1 MGLGRDFVVV
11 FFSLEFIE
19 SSNPS
24 LAEGNKT
31 IFWQCD
37 AALPSSRHRELLPF
51 VLVTLFRSAGKKI
64 TQSVTQE
71 ATVAITPG
79 SALME
84 MQLSEINT
92 DLSHPVLESTLYG
105 ICT

>member
-24 LAEGNKT
+24 LPKGNKT
-31 IFWQCD
+31 IVWQCD
-37 AALPSSRHRELLPF
+37 AALLISRHRELLPF

-71 ATVAITPG
+71 ATVAITSASCFLNPG
-79 SALME
+79 LAGGSLDFLTC
-84 MQLSEINT
+84 QKR
-92 DLSHPVLESTLYG
+92 
-105 ICT
+105 

>member
-1 MGLGRDFVVV
+1 MGLERDFVVV

-24 LAEGNKT
+24 LPKGNKT
-31 IFWQCD
+31 IVWQCD
-37 AALPSSRHRELLPF
+37 AALLISRHRELLPF